1 MANWVFIT
9 ATLFL
14 AFFFYITWGAWQ
26 GYFSPVL
33 PPPATPPELGV
44 LKKEKEQLQT
54 TVAAA
59 KDTIFSYENDT
70 AELQAMIRD
79 LQRRIEYLMEQ
90 INDLTTKL
98 AASQDQN
105 RLLRQG
111 LKEALEQ
118 LDLLRKELMQCKTRE
133 DARRITR
140 QYCETTPESNMLY

>member
-1 MANWVFIT
+1 MTNWVFIA

-14 AFFFYITWGAWQ
+14 LFFLYITWGAWQ

-44 LKKEKEQLQT
+44 LKQEKEQLQT

-59 KDTIFSYENDT
+59 RDTIFSYENST
-70 AELQAMIRD
+70 AEIQAMNRD
-79 LQRRIEYLMEQ
+79 LERRIEYLMDQ

-98 AASQDQN
+98 AAAQDQN

-118 LDLLRKELMQCKTRE
+118 LDLLRKQLMQCKTRE
-133 DARRITR
+133 DARRLTR